1 MNQLLR
7 SLLDLEVIPAD
18 AGPIRLAWTH
28 PLPGWVWLAGAGLAL
43 LVGLE
48 AYRRMPGSRTLR
60 GSLAAC
66 RGLLIVLVLAML
78 AGPVAELP
86 REDVEPDRVLVLI
99 DRSRSMSVAD
109 AEDPDGGGR
118 ITRSQQAEMA
128 FRRAADDLAV
138 LGQRKEIRW
147 FGFHEGLF
155 TLGEQAGNSSMPD
168 FGDAPGRRTDLS
180 RAIDQAV
187 QRSGGR
193 PISAILLASDGR
205 ATRAVDP
212 ALARRLRSEGVPLV
226 VVPLGSRE
234 PVGDL
239 AVADVD
245 APGRAFVRDK
255 VPVRLD
261 MDRLGPAL
269 QRTGATVRLVD
280 DLDGTVLDEVRLE
293 PGDDRTSLTLVAE
306 PEVPGETTWTVRIEP
321 DEPDLVPENNV
332 ASVAIELVDR
342 PMRVLFVDG
351 YPRWEYRYLKNLLIR
366 EESIESSNF
375 LLTADRDFA
384 QEGNAPISRL
394 PRTAEEWQP
403 FDVIVIGDVPAGF
416 FSPEQAERI
425 RDHVADGGAGLLWV
439 GGERSM
445 PATWEDSVLADLLP
459 FTGGTRLPAMGR
471 AVTMEPTP
479 LAERLGVLQLVL
491 GEDRGW
497 PEELRDPAV
506 GWSQLSWSQR
516 IDPDRLKPTAE
527 PLARTVA
534 AVDGSPL
541 PLLVHM
547 RFGAGQVIYSATDEI
562 WRWRYG
568 RGEVLPEQF
577 WIQMIRMLAR
587 DRLAAGGEAA
597 VLEVDPPRTEVGRP
611 VQVRVRVLDA
621 RLAETRRGSI
631 EAEVVDAAGETL
643 TRLEL
648 VPEPGDMA
656 RHTATWLP
664 DRAGGFTIR
673 VSGGDL
679 AELGLAGSLMVRE
692 PADELLQP
700 ETDHPLLERLA
711 AETGGRVLAPDRIG
725 PGLEGLPNREVRT
738 ENPLRESIW
747 DTPLAFALLLGLLT
761 LEWLGRRHLRLA

>member
-1 MNQLLR
+1 MNQVLR
-7 SLLDLEVIPAD
+7 SLLDLETIPAD

-48 AYRRMPGSRTLR
+48 AYRRMPGSRSLR

-66 RGLLIVLVLAML
+66 RGLVIVLVLAML

-86 REDVEPDRVLVLI
+86 REDVEPDRVLVLV

-118 ITRSQQAEMA
+118 ITRSRQAEMA
-128 FRRAADDLAV
+128 FRRAADDLAA
-138 LGQRKEIRW
+138 LGRRKEIRW

-155 TLGEQAGNSSMPD
+155 TLGEQPEDPAVPE

-193 PISAILLASDGR
+193 PISAIILASDGR
-205 ATRAVDP
+205 ATRPVDP

-293 PGDDRTSLTLVAE
+293 PADDRTSLTLVAE

-416 FSPEQAERI
+416 FSPEQTERI
-425 RDHVADGGAGLLWV
+425 RDHVADGGAGLLWI

-459 FTGGTRLPAMGR
+459 FTGGTRLPSMGR

-516 IDPDRLKPTAE
+516 IDPGRLKPTAE

-648 VPEPGDMA
+648 VPEPGDEA

-679 AELGLAGSLMVRE
+679 ADLGLAASLMVRE

-747 DTPLAFALLLGLLT
+747 DTPLAFALLLGLLA

>member
-128 FRRAADDLAV
+128 FRRAADDLAA

-747 DTPLAFALLLGLLT
+747 DTPLVFALLLGLLT

>member
-1 MNQLLR
+1 MNDLLL
-7 SLLDLEVIPAD
+7 SLLDLERIPVD

-28 PLPGWVWLAGAGLAL
+28 ALPGWLWVAGGLLAV
-43 LVGLE
+43 LVGIE

-66 RGLLIVLVLAML
+66 RALAIVLVMAML

-109 AEDPDGGGR
+109 AEDPAGGGR
-118 ITRSQQAEMA
+118 ISRSEQAEAA
-128 FRRAADDLAV
+128 FQRASEDLAA
-138 LGQRKEIRW
+138 LGRRKEIRW

-155 TLGEQAGNSSMPD
+155 TLGDEAEAIAVPD
-168 FGDAPGRRTDLS
+168 FGEASGRRTDLG
-180 RAIDQAV
+180 RAISQAV

-205 ATRAVDP
+205 STRPVDP

-245 APGRAFVRDK
+245 APARAFVRDK

-269 QRTGATVRLVD
+269 QRSGATVRLVD
-280 DLDGTVLDEVRLE
+280 ELDGTVLDEIRLE
-293 PGDDRTSLTLVAE
+293 PGDERSSVTLVAE
-306 PEVPGETTWTVRIEP
+306 PKLAGETSWTVRIEP

-394 PRTAEEWQP
+394 PRTGEEWSP

-445 PATWEDSVLADLLP
+445 PAGYEDSVLADLLP
-459 FTGGTRLPAMGR
+459 FTGGTRLPAIGR
-471 AVTMEPTP
+471 PVTMEPTP

-491 GEDRGW
+491 GDDRGW

-506 GWSQLSWSQR
+506 GWSQLSWAQR
-516 IDPDRLKPTAE
+516 IDPGRLKPTAE
-527 PLARTVA
+527 PLARTVD
-534 AVDGSPL
+534 AVEGSPL

-597 VLEVDPPRTEVGRP
+597 VLEVDPRRTEIGRP
-611 VQVRVRVLDA
+611 VQVRLRILDA
-621 RLAETRRGSI
+621 RLAEVRRGSI
-631 EAEVVDAAGETL
+631 EAEVVDAGGESVS
-643 TRLEL
+643 RLEL
-648 VPEPGDMA
+648 VPESGDGA
-656 RHTATWLP
+656 RHSATWLP

-673 VSGGDL
+673 VPGGDL
-679 AELGLAGSLMVRE
+679 AELGLAASLTVRE

-711 AETGGRVLAPDRIG
+711 AATGGRVLEPDRIG

-747 DTPLAFALLLGLLT
+747 DTPLVFALLLGLLA